1 MQLHRPGPVL
11 AAMVFLVFAGSA
23 TGVRAEEWRLMGRE
37 GGCVTLAE
45 AAERRPLFNGI
56 TTPDQLVARIRE
68 QGEEVSREDIMQGDV
83 TIVLVNAPGLDLG
96 LIFVPP
102 SLCR

>member
-1 MQLHRPGPVL
+1 MQSYKPGPVL
-11 AAMVFLVFAGSA
+11 AAVVFLIFAGSA
-23 TGVRAEEWRLMGRE
+23 TSVRAEEWMLMGRE

-45 AAERRPLFNGI
+45 AAERRPLFNDI
-56 TTPDQLVARIRE
+56 ATPDQLVARIQE
-68 QGEEVSREDIMQGDV
+68 QGEEVSREDILQGDV